1 MPLIELMKPLTHR
14 TLSSDVY
21 EQLKEILIS
30 GRMMPGEQLSLR
42 SVAEALG
49 VSVMPVREAIQRLVA
64 EQALEV
70 GRSRAIRIPIM
81 MENLFREITTIRI
94 HLETLAVERASYLLS
109 NSEIDDITKINN
121 EFSREISLAQPDGGK
136 VVALNKEFHFAIYTA
151 SRMPVLVQS
160 IEALW
165 LRIGPI
171 LNYDLR
177 SGLPRVGR
185 RPAVDFHAQLVE
197 SLRKHD
203 GAKAKLALQ
212 KDIET
217 AADFIVS
224 AGVLVTPEPEGP
236 GKKSLHSRNKKS
248 SKFLSK
254 DSGSVA
260 MDPAL

>member
-1 MPLIELMKPLTHR
+1 MQTLTMPLSELMKPLTYR
-14 TLSSDVY
+14 TFSSDVY

-42 SVAEALG
+42 PVAEALG
-49 VSVMPVREAIQRLVA
+49 VSVMPVREAMQRLVA

-70 GRSRAIRIPIM
+70 GPSRVIRIPIM
-81 MENLFREITTIRI
+81 AENLFREITTIRI
-94 HLETLAVERASYLLS
+94 HLESLAVEQASHLLS
-109 NSEIDDITKINN
+109 NSAIDEITKINN

-136 VVALNKEFHFAIYTA
+136 VVALNKEVHFAIYSA
-151 SRMPVLVQS
+151 SRMPVLVQL

-177 SGLPRVGR
+177 SGLPHAGS
-185 RPAVDFHAQLVE
+185 RPAVGFHAELVE

-212 KDIET
+212 RDIET
-217 AADFIVS
+217 AAEFIIS

-236 GKKSLHSRNKKS
+236 GEKSLHSRNKKELR
-248 SKFLSK
+248 KR
-254 DSGSVA
+254 
-260 MDPAL
+260 